1 MSSRDYMLGLMAAS
15 IYEPLTESEALELET
30 WLQANPDMR
39 VELEEMRAFAAFL
52 PNEAPAFT
60 GNLLHA
66 VQEDI
71 RRGAGSAWDWSL
83 LPRFAFQV
91 LGTLTVAAVL
101 AFPIAQGMQ
110 MGFLSAGPAAPL
122 AGAAGADSLLA
133 NVLIATQ
140 EQERAYALLDDA
152 LKVQPTNKEAGTWQL
167 KLAELDYDY
176 FQRYQSALDR
186 YIELRQTHPEV
197 YASNPLNPYRYDLLE
212 QTQPENFEPLH
223 TIARAQQ
230 DGMRVFPQL
239 EQVVARYAGPAN
251 PVAELALAAMCDLS
265 GALGENSDTFKMAGY
280 EQLRRH
286 CTNPVALDQV
296 EMSLGEMYLAHTKD
310 YARAAELLR
319 AAASSPHPAVS
330 DAAAVSL
337 ARLEPAFAE

>member
-1 MSSRDYMLGLMAAS
+1 MLGLMAAS
-15 IYEPLTESEALELET
+15 IYEPLTESESLELEA

-39 VELEEMRAFAAFL
+39 IELEEMRAFTAFL

-71 RRGAGSAWDWSL
+71 RRGAGTGWSWSL
-83 LPRFAFQV
+83 LPRYAFQA
-91 LGTLTVAAVL
+91 LGTLAVAAAL
-101 AFPIAQGMQ
+101 AFTVSQSGIWG
-110 MGFLSAGPAAPL
+110 SAPASPMAD
-122 AGAAGADSLLA
+122 AEVGDSLLA
-133 NVLIATQ
+133 RANALIAAQ
-140 EQERAYALLDDA
+140 DQQAAYALLADN
-152 LKVQPTNKEAGTWQL
+152 LKAQPASAEAGVWQL
-167 KLAELDYDY
+167 KLAEMDYDY
-176 FQRYQSALDR
+176 FQRYQAALDR
-186 YIELRQTHPEV
+186 YVELKRTHPEV

-212 QTQPENFEPLH
+212 QTQSENFEPLH
-223 TIARAQQ
+223 TISRAQQ

-251 PVAELALAAMCDLS
+251 PVAELALAAMCDVS

-280 EQLRRH
+280 EQLRRQ